1 MPEEPFFEDIEPSL
15 KCIFKLILTDVIA
28 DSIIFTDG
36 QEPTLDCVYWM
47 SGMIPA
53 A

>member
-1 MPEEPFFEDIEPSL
+1 MHFFEDIEPSL
-15 KCIFKLILTDVIA
+15 KCIFKLILKDVIA

-36 QEPTLDCVYWM
+36 KEPALDCVYWM